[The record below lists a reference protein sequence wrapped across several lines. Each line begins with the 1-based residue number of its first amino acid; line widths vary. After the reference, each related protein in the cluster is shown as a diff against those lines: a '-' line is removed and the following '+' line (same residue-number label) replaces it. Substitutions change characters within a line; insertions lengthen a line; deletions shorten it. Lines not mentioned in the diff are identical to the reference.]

1 MIQMQSLE
9 KLKPLAL
16 LLLRLAMGIIFVHYG
31 YPKLFVHP
39 RSSEAWF
46 SQHGFPGY
54 FAYLSGVLELFGGL
68 LLIAGLFTRI
78 AGLLLAVEMA
88 VALWRVHG
96 LLADPLA
103 VQNYQF
109 PLMMGVASLA
119 LATVGAG
126 ALSLDQVI
134 FRETRGASRPARA
147 KARA

>member
-1 MIQMQSLE
+1 MRSLE
-9 KLKPLAL
+9 RLKPLGL
-16 LLLRLAMGIIFVHYG
+16 LILRVAVGVIFIHYG

-39 RSSEAWF
+39 RSTVEWF
-46 SQHGFPGY
+46 AHHGFPGY
-54 FAYLSGVLELFGGL
+54 FGYLSGVLELFGGL
-68 LLIAGLFTRI
+68 MLIAGLFTRI

-96 LLADPLA
+96 LLSNPLA

-109 PLMMGVASLA
+109 PLMMGVAAFA

-126 ALSLDQVI
+126 VISLDQI
-134 FRETRGASRPARA
+134 FFREARKPARQA

>member
-1 MIQMQSLE
+1 MQSLE

-16 LLLRLAMGIIFVHYG
+16 LLLRLAMGIIFIHYG

-39 RSSEAWF
+39 RSSVEWF
-46 SQHGFPGY
+46 AHHGFPGY

-68 LLIAGLFTRI
+68 MLIAGLFTRL
-78 AGLLLAVEMA
+78 AGLLLAIEMA
-88 VALWRVHG
+88 VALARVHG

-119 LATVGAG
+119 LAAVGAG
-126 ALSLDQVI
+126 ALSFDQVL
-134 FRETRGASRPARA
+134 FHESRGSSKPARA

>member
-1 MIQMQSLE
+1 MRSFE
-9 KLKPLAL
+9 KLKPVAL
-16 LLLRLAMGIIFVHYG
+16 LLLRLATGTIFVHYG

-39 RSSEAWF
+39 RGSEAWF
-46 SQHGFPGY
+46 LQHGFPGY

-68 LLIAGLFTRI
+68 LLIAGLFTRV
-78 AGLLLAVEMA
+78 AGLLLAIEMA

-109 PLMMGVASLA
+109 PLMMAVASLA
-119 LATVGAG
+119 LAAVGAG
-126 ALSLDQVI
+126 ALSFDRALS
-134 FRETRGASRPARA
+134 RESRGPSRPARA

>member
-1 MIQMQSLE
+1 MQSLE

-39 RSSEAWF
+39 RSSVAWF
-46 SQHGFPGY
+46 TQHGFPGY
-54 FAYLSGVLELFGGL
+54 FSYISGVLELFGGM
-68 LLIAGLFTRI
+68 LLIAGLFTRV

-88 VALWRVHG
+88 VALWRVHR

-109 PLMMGVASLA
+109 PLMMCVAALA
-119 LATVGAG
+119 LAAVGAG
-126 ALSLDQVI
+126 AFSLDQMI
-134 FRETRGASRPARA
+134 FRESRRSARPARA
-147 KARA
+147 KAKA

>member
-1 MIQMQSLE
+1 MQSLE
-9 KLKPLAL
+9 KLKPFAL
-16 LLLRLAMGIIFVHYG
+16 LLLRLAMGIIFIHYG

-39 RSSEAWF
+39 RNTAAWF
-46 SQHGFPGY
+46 TQHGFPDY

-68 LLIAGLFTRI
+68 MLIAGLFTRL
-78 AGLLLAVEMA
+78 AGLLLAIEMA
-88 VALWRVHG
+88 VALARVHG

-119 LATVGAG
+119 LAAVGAG
-126 ALSLDQVI
+126 ALSFDQVL
-134 FRETRGASRPARA
+134 FHESRGSSKPARA

>member
-1 MIQMQSLE
+1 MTGLE

-16 LLLRLAMGIIFVHYG
+16 LILRVAMGVIFIHYG

-39 RSSEAWF
+39 QSTAAWF
-46 SQHGFPGY
+46 AQHGFPGY
-54 FAYLSGVLELFGGL
+54 FGYASGVLELFGGL
-68 LLIAGLFTRI
+68 MLIAGLFTRV
-78 AGLLLAVEMA
+78 AALLLATEMA

-96 LLADPLA
+96 LLSDPLA

-109 PLMMGVASLA
+109 PLMMGVAAFA

-126 ALSLDQVI
+126 PFSFDYVF
-134 FRETRGASRPARA
+134 FRQSNKSARPA

>member
-1 MIQMQSLE
+1 MWSLE

-16 LLLRLAMGIIFVHYG
+16 LLLRLAMGIIFIHYG

-39 RSSEAWF
+39 RSSAAWF
-46 SQHGFPGY
+46 AQHGFPGY

-68 LLIAGLFTRI
+68 MLVAGLFARI
-78 AGLLLAVEMA
+78 AGLLLAIEMA

-109 PLMMGVASLA
+109 PLMMGVAA
-119 LATVGAG
+119 LAVAAAGAG
-126 ALSLDQVI
+126 ALSFDRVL
-134 FRETRGASRPARA
+134 FRESRASAKPSKVAR
-147 KARA
+147 

>member
-1 MIQMQSLE
+1 MQSLE
-9 KLKPLAL
+9 RLKPLAL

-39 RSSEAWF
+39 RSSVAWF
-46 SQHGFPGY
+46 TQHGFPGY

-68 LLIAGLFTRI
+68 LLIAGLFTRV
-78 AGLLLAVEMA
+78 AGLLLAIEMA

-109 PLMMGVASLA
+109 PLMMGVAALTLA
-119 LATVGAG
+119 AIGAG
-126 ALSLDQVI
+126 AISLDQMV
-134 FRETRGASRPARA
+134 FRESRGSARPARA
-147 KARA
+147 KAKA